1 MANPVQLNAGVD
13 AARKFAFRLIEQ
25 EAPSLIQASAKGY
38 VTDALLLQAVEVI
51 VNAVE
56 ATK

>member
-1 MANPVQLNAGVD
+1 MANTAQLNAGVD
-13 AARKFAFRLIEQ
+13 AARKFAFRLIE
-25 EAPSLIQASAKGY
+25 EKAPSFFQASAKGY